1 MNWNWN
7 FIVVGA
13 VLAVGGVAYAY
24 YQQKKKAKQ
33 SFPDYCSECEKI
45 AEKEMA
51 LSYNVKKAILI
62 LAKVDEEIVAPFL
75 YKSYQDGKVRK
86 KQVNKSY
93 PIMACPPNIQ
103 DAILT
108 KGEFL
113 IKKY

>member
-7 FIVVGA
+7 YIVIGA
-13 VLAVGGVAYAY
+13 VLAVGGAAYAY

-33 SFPDYCSECEKI
+33 SFPNYCSECEKI
-45 AEKEMA
+45 AEIEMA
-51 LSYNVKKAILI
+51 LTDNVKKAVLI
-62 LAKVDEEIVAPFL
+62 LAKVDEEMVAPFL

-86 KQVNKSY
+86 KQVNKTY
-93 PIMACPPNIQ
+93 PIMDCPQNVQ
-103 DAILT
+103 DSILA